1 MKQYATEVNNGL
13 EEKTFTNYVYCQ
25 DAFGQVYKTKLST
38 ALKNCYLPSKQPEQ
52 LTTMILCAR
61 KKNTQLF
68 YYIDGEGNV
77 YHTVCYLLGE
87 YCPNI
92 RGFTNE
98 K

>member
-1 MKQYATEVNNGL
+1 MLLDEQTEYSFKKLLSSIKTTRATDYNDSL
-13 EEKTFTNYVYCQ
+13 YQ
-25 DAFGQVYKTKLST
+25 
-38 ALKNCYLPSKQPEQ
+38 
-52 LTTMILCAR
+52 

-87 YCPNI
+87 YYPNI